1 MRLALVAQW
10 RYPWL
15 ACRLATGVSNV
26 VVVVKL
32 AVVMA
37 VAMAAARVVGTRV
50 VGTRVGARV
59 LAERTRAAGDL
70 RCLGAIRIAQIEAT
84 LVRAVGGMGGA
95 VQGDGQGVAE
105 AGR

>member
-1 MRLALVAQW
+1 
-10 RYPWL
+10 
-15 ACRLATGVSNV
+15 
-26 VVVVKL
+26 VVVKL

-37 VAMAAARVVGTRV
+37 VAMAAARV

-84 LVRAVGGMGGA
+84 LVRAVDGMGVA

>member
-1 MRLALVAQW
+1 
-10 RYPWL
+10 
-15 ACRLATGVSNV
+15 
-26 VVVVKL
+26 
-32 AVVMA
+32 MA
-37 VAMAAARVVGTRV
+37 VAMAAERV

-59 LAERTRAAGDL
+59 LAEKARAAGAL

-84 LVRAVGGMGGA
+84 LVRAVDGAGVA

>member
-26 VVVVKL
+26 VVVVTL
-32 AVVMA
+32 AAVMA
-37 VAMAAARVVGTRV
+37 VAMAAARV

-84 LVRAVGGMGGA
+84 LVRAVDGMGVA